1 MSAATDGSR
10 SGTTTLPGYRVT
22 ALIAASLSLGAAP
35 SVDALRCEQLV
46 NPQGI
51 DVAQPR
57 LSWTLQSRQRGVKQT
72 AYQILVATS
81 EAGLKSGR
89 PDLWDSGKV
98 SSDESVLVPYGGQP
112 LKARTPCFWKVRVWD
127 GGGKPGDWSPPA
139 QWTMGLLAAIP
150 ADEIGESHQAGLLF
164 RLGTEWFLLEA
175 ANTVEVTEPRL
186 IRRIPRRTNSL
197 FLGMVNIRGELKL
210 AFDLRELLGITPNT
224 REPIENQRLIVSR
237 MEGQTW
243 VFPAPEVKGILH
255 YLPSMQTGVPTTIE
269 RWKSSFISSIVTW
282 EQKKVGVLDSG
293 GILGRLGKHLR

>member
-1 MSAATDGSR
+1 MKDSNLIS
-10 SGTTTLPGYRVT
+10 LPQITNDLSTPGFSTVPEIPENIDNACWKTIGVYGNRTCNILSSVVHCQNCDVFANAGRLLFRRQPPPGILEERT
-22 ALIAASLSLGAAP
+22 A
-35 SVDALRCEQLV
+35 Q
-46 NPQGI
+46 
-51 DVAQPR
+51 
-57 LSWTLQSRQRGVKQT
+57 
-72 AYQILVATS
+72 
-81 EAGLKSGR
+81 
-89 PDLWDSGKV
+89 
-98 SSDESVLVPYGGQP
+98 
-112 LKARTPCFWKVRVWD
+112 
-127 GGGKPGDWSPPA
+127 
-139 QWTMGLLAAIP
+139 AAIP

-210 AFDLRELLGITPNT
+210 AFDLRELLGITPST

-293 GILGRLGKHLR
+293 GILGRLGKYLR